1 MFTTTQMII
10 AVIVTMIAGAGAG
23 CIFYL
28 LEKRDKPSGFS
39 IVDFSDN
46 FVAPKMRNT
55 DISIDEV
62 VKNFKL
68 LD

>member
-1 MFTTTQMII
+1 MIVAI
-10 AVIVTMIAGAGAG
+10 ILVMLAGGVAG
-23 CIFYL
+23 CVFYL
-28 LEKRDKPSGFS
+28 LEKRDRSSKFS
-39 IVDFSDN
+39 LIDFSDN

-55 DISIDEV
+55 DISIDDV

>member
-10 AVIVTMIAGAGAG
+10 TVIITMIAGAGAG
-23 CIFYL
+23 YIFYL
-28 LEKRDKPSGFS
+28 FEKKDKPSGFS